1 MSAQVKS
8 ITLRAGYESSLKE
21 RLQQDIAAIKSFKR
35 NLEKNPIKV
44 PIRLDLSGI
53 RADATRA
60 ANEYKKAMG
69 AALSSVK
76 AGGGG
81 VSKGGI
87 ILPASAMS
95 QLKDFER
102 AAKGTYKNIY
112 REAKD
117 GTREIK
123 ASFANLQSGLVERTN
138 FKKGSK
144 GKTVSSREITESLG
158 LAKFEKDLA
167 DIRRKFA
174 GRIGKAKGSGGDVA
188 ALLRQQQDE
197 MADVLSGKNIRSDK
211 SLSSGKMAEALERF
225 AGIKD
230 TPAFKKADNSL
241 DRLEEKIESLTGTQN
256 KRSERQVRAGRMDDL
271 KDRLLAIDN
280 ALSGQL
286 GNAQG
291 SRGDVAKVLSDKR
304 ARIAN
309 ELASFQDIA
318 DSPAFKQASNS
329 IVALD
334 KQIAAA
340 VPRQDR
346 AAEKEKTAMRSKQLQ
361 QRLLSIDTAMS
372 GQIGSAKGNR
382 GDVARLLEQK
392 RNRIANELASF
403 ADIANSPSFKQAQK
417 TINTLT
423 KQIEEAVPKQ
433 ARQQENTKRKDYNKL
448 ADRVIQRED
457 NRMKRIVEHRG
468 KALEAEARA
477 IPDKAR
483 REHELNRILDQRERI
498 LERQIARYRRLEQ
511 AAAAAGQAEASSRL
525 RNAGNRLTGSLEQVR
540 LDRRRETA
548 RGGVDA
554 TEAALKR
561 RLDTA
566 ERTYRITLAQIKAE
580 EALARASKNRAE
592 RERGI
597 READLRRQQLRR
609 NILNQTAGV
618 WRDADRTG
626 NTGIKR
632 SSEKFMTGVEKDG
645 IATMSRMAAAT
656 NKSGHAFNFHTTS
669 LLKNAATFTRW
680 YVPAQA
686 AMGLFRAFGVGMRNA
701 IAAERTFKI
710 LDAVF
715 RGTEQES
722 AKLAEQ
728 TLALAAA
735 NGRSSQ
741 EAADAAVAWARM
753 GMTRTQVLV
762 AMESSLRAAN
772 VAEIDAAE
780 ATAYLTANY
789 KAFGQT
795 IADIPQTLD
804 YINALSNKNP
814 VAPKEIFEG
823 LARSA
828 AVAREAGLSMQE
840 TAAIITTVA
849 ATTQRPGAEIGNS
862 LKTIM
867 TRLRRPQTTRK
878 LESEFG
884 YDIRTAEGDA
894 KKMSQVLSEL
904 AAMYPGLSRMEK
916 ARLKDIVAGA
926 HQGNRFAI
934 VMETWNESLAAQAEA
949 GLEAN
954 SAMKENAKILDSVSA
969 KLGELSTNWTRL
981 FHTMGE
987 AGLFDFLGDAISDAG
1002 LLIDML
1008 GRLGNT
1014 GSYGG
1019 GEDQP
1024 IRKRFSMLESFAA
1037 YSSGTATRMRNL
1049 DPRFREMSDNE
1060 ARFAASNLSRGRLT
1074 KGIGDSMLSKI
1085 MNDGR
1090 STMLANEAARL
1101 AQDSTQ
1107 TRGALEGGAAAAQF
1121 FENASKAFGGRGISN
1136 DMLLKNFDRITEA
1149 LASAE
1154 EFAPGGAIA
1163 RQARSAVRPM
1173 LAAGD
1178 VEGARAGLA
1187 DLAYS
1192 TRESLD
1198 EAGADYT
1205 SRTTAGLQTVE
1216 KALEEVQRRQETLQ
1230 ATLAKTG
1237 DEKTQERLQGQL
1249 AKTNDAVVE
1258 LTDKARTL
1266 REEFSMP
1273 PVSPFTD
1280 EMKARMTDFIKEM
1293 TMAADVYGGLLDKM
1307 GSSGFSNLDASL
1319 AKGRVSMARN
1329 MMAQIVEATEAQN
1342 ETLDSADQA
1351 TIERLMATRQPG
1363 TAGAVDRTIDDIR
1376 RRMDLRRESLGAARV
1391 ELSTMEESLPEA
1403 LRRAEMERQAAA
1415 TATAYDDTRRS
1426 TASGFSRYEIGQSE
1440 GSRMAARTGGIL
1452 QELRADVADPFMGSG
1467 DSTSDARELAGMTER
1482 MAGVK
1487 EGLLTM
1493 EDRINRA
1500 LAERVNLESEITE
1513 QNRRQNEEAA
1523 RSLAMAGRED
1533 QLRAASAAAV
1543 LRARG
1548 QSQFSMEEFQYFSQE
1563 TRGSIANFMPRGVK
1577 GLDSNEQ
1584 SQAESRSILDR
1595 EIAGLAV
1602 SLKAMR
1608 ESFAALL
1615 PDAEAK
1621 AAGIIDLE
1629 NPLGKKAPTANRVVD
1644 LDKEKVAL
1652 NLNTG
1657 PIHISLDFSRHVQSI
1672 RDSLQATFDT
1682 RFAAE
1687 FARIRAMFTQ
1697 SLDPNTAAAVGA
1709 W

>member
-1 MSAQVKS
+1 MKS

-87 ILPASAMS
+87 IIPASAMGDMKAFAATGAGAFKEVRNENGKLIQS
-95 QLKDFER
+95 YEQL
-102 AAKGTYKNIY
+102 AAGIQRVT
-112 REAKD
+112 AV
-117 GTREIK
+117 T
-123 ASFANLQSGLVERTN
+123 
-138 FKKGSK
+138 KKGK
-144 GKTVSSREITESLG
+144 NVKLVDTRPTDDFQRQ
-158 LAKFEKDLA
+158 LAQIE
-167 DIRRKFA
+167 RKFA
-174 GRIGKAKGSGGDVA
+174 ARIGVAKGSGGDVA
-188 ALLRQQQDE
+188 SILREKQQE
-197 MADVLSGKNIRSDK
+197 IVNVLKDPK
-211 SLSSGKMAEALERF
+211 LTAA
-225 AGIKD
+225 IKD
-230 TPAFKKADNSL
+230 TPVYNKADKSL
-241 DRLEEKIESLTGTQN
+241 DRLEERIESLTGSQN

-318 DSPAFKQASNS
+318 DSPAFKQASKS

-403 ADIANSPSFKQAQK
+403 ADIADSPSFKQAQK

-448 ADRVIQRED
+448 TDRVIQRED
-457 NRMKRIVEHRG
+457 NRMKRVVEHRA

-525 RNAGNRLTGSLEQVR
+525 RNAGNRLAGSLEQVR

-548 RGGVDA
+548 RGGTDA

-580 EALARASKNRAE
+580 ETLARASKNRAE

-597 READLRRQQLRR
+597 RAADLRRQELRR
-609 NILNQTAGV
+609 NILNQTAGI
-618 WRDADRTG
+618 WRAADRTG

-645 IATMSRMAAAT
+645 ITTMSRMAAAT

-686 AMGLFRAFGVGMRNA
+686 AMGLFRAFSAGMRNA

-728 TLALAAA
+728 TLELAAA

-741 EAADAAVAWARM
+741 EAAQAAVAWARM

-772 VAEIDAAE
+772 VAEINAAE

-823 LARSA
+823 LSRSA
-828 AVAREAGLSMQE
+828 AVAREAGLSLQE
-840 TAAIITTVA
+840 TAAIITSVA

-862 LKTIM
+862 IKTIM
-867 TRLRRPQTTRK
+867 TRLRRPQTTKK
-878 LESEFG
+878 LKSEFG

-987 AGLFDFLGDAISDAG
+987 AGLFDFLGDAITDAG
-1002 LLIDML
+1002 LLIDMM
-1008 GRLGNT
+1008 GRLFNT
-1014 GSYGG
+1014 GSNGAGG
-1019 GEDQP
+1019 GNTL
-1024 IRKRFSMLESFAA
+1024 IRQRLSGFESFAA
-1037 YSSGTATRMRNL
+1037 HSAALGTRIGNFDFR
-1049 DPRFREMSDNE
+1049 PRALSDNE
-1060 ARFAASNLSRGRLT
+1060 ARFAAANLSRGSLT
-1074 KGIGDSMLSKI
+1074 KGIGDSILSKI
-1085 MNDGR
+1085 TNDGR
-1090 STMLANEAARL
+1090 STLLVNEAGRL

-1121 FENASKAFGGRGISN
+1121 FENASKAFGAKGVSN
-1136 DMLLKNFDRITEA
+1136 DDIIKNFERIIDS

-1154 EFAPGGAIA
+1154 KFTQGGIIA
-1163 RQARSAVRPM
+1163 RQARSNVRPM

-1187 DLAYS
+1187 DLAYT

-1198 EAGADYT
+1198 QAKTDY
-1205 SRTTAGLQTVE
+1205 RNKTAVSLE
-1216 KALEEVQRRQETLQ
+1216 KLENNLEEAQRNQENLQ
-1230 ATLAKTG
+1230 ATLYNTA

-1249 AKTNDAVVE
+1249 AKTNDAVKD
-1258 LTDKARTL
+1258 LTDKVRTL
-1266 REEFSMP
+1266 RKEFIMP
-1273 PVSPFTD
+1273 TISPFTD
-1280 EMKARMTDFIKEM
+1280 NMRDRMTEFIKEM

-1342 ETLDSADQA
+1342 ETLDSTDQA

-1363 TAGAVDRTIDDIR
+1363 TAGAVDRAIDDIH
-1376 RRMDLRRESLGAARV
+1376 RRMELRRESLGAARL

-1403 LRRAEMERQAAA
+1403 LRRVEMERQAAA

-1452 QELRADVADPFMGSG
+1452 QELRADVADPFLGIG
-1467 DSTSDARELAGMTER
+1467 DSTSDARELASMTER

-1487 EGLLTM
+1487 EGLMTM

-1584 SQAESRSILDR
+1584 SQAESRSMLDR

-1629 NPLGKKAPTANRVVD
+1629 KPLGKKAPTANRVVD

-1657 PIHISLDFSRHVQSI
+1657 PINISLDFSRHVQSI
-1672 RDSLQATFDT
+1672 RDSLQATFDNK
-1682 RFAAE
+1682 FAAE

-1697 SLDPNTAAAVGA
+1697 SLDPNTAAAAGA